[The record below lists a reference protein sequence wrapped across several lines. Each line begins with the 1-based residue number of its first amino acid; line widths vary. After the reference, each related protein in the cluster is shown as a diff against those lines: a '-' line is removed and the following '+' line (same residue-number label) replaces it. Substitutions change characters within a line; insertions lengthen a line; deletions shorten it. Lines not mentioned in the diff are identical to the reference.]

1 MSYQSKGGDDM
12 KYLKERQRTTCISL
26 SDETYELLQKA
37 SFEYEDSISKIV
49 NLCVK
54 EVLRNG
60 NYQKLKEDYDNE
72 V

>member
-1 MSYQSKGGDDM
+1 M
-12 KYLKERQRTTCISL
+12 KYFKERQRTTCISL

-37 SFEYEDSISKIV
+37 SFEYKDSISKIV

-60 NYQKLKEDYDNE
+60 NYQKLKEDYENE

>member
-12 KYLKERQRTTCISL
+12 KYLKERQRTTCISI
-26 SDETYELLQKA
+26 SDETYELLRKT
-37 SFEYEDSISKIV
+37 SFEYEDSISKII
-49 NLCVK
+49 NLCVN

-60 NYQKLKEDYDNE
+60 NYQKLKEDYDNA

>member
-1 MSYQSKGGDDM
+1 MGYQSKGGDDV
-12 KYLKERQRTTCISL
+12 KYFKERQRTTCISV
-26 SDETYELLQKA
+26 SSETYVLLQKA
-37 SFEYEDSISKIV
+37 SLEYEDSISKIV

-60 NYQKLKEDYDNE
+60 NYQKLKEDYENE

>member
-1 MSYQSKGGDDM
+1 M
-12 KYLKERQRTTCISL
+12 KYFKERQRTTCISL

-49 NLCVK
+49 NLCIN

>member
-12 KYLKERQRTTCISL
+12 KYFKERQLTTCISL
-26 SDETYELLQKA
+26 SDETYKLLQKA

>member
-1 MSYQSKGGDDM
+1 M
-12 KYLKERQRTTCISL
+12 KYFKERQRTTCISV

-49 NLCVK
+49 NLCIN

-60 NYQKLKEDYDNE
+60 NYQKLKEDYDNAD
-72 V
+72 

>member
-12 KYLKERQRTTCISL
+12 KYFKERQRTTCISL

-49 NLCVK
+49 NLCIN

>member
-1 MSYQSKGGDDM
+1 MSYQSKGDDDM
-12 KYLKERQRTTCISL
+12 KYFKERQRTTCISV
-26 SDETYELLQKA
+26 SGETYELLQIA
-37 SFEYEDSISKIV
+37 SLEYEDSISKIV

-60 NYQKLKEDYDNE
+60 NYQKLKEDYENE

>member
-12 KYLKERQRTTCISL
+12 KYFKERQLTTCISL
-26 SDETYELLQKA
+26 SGETYELLQKA
-37 SFEYEDSISKIV
+37 SLEYEDSISKIV